1 MSAEMP
7 PLKLP
12 PPIWNYEGVNF
23 GSMLYNKRT
32 DRTSPEEYNEEDEE
46 DFLAIEHAKKEN
58 GNCSSKVIFSHIL
71 KEEVPLYK
79 FKKSY
84 PVYDLIPWFTIGELI
99 ALKKKYESEGI
110 EEEDAKFMNELIRQ
124 KEEYLREQDKQNL
137 RVQELRNKFNQPQS
151 TCVVMGG
158 RIKNSFRKKNKSS
171 KRNGKSKRVSKRVKK
186 NKRYSRKLLKNSLH

>member
-1 MSAEMP
+1 MSAKMP

-23 GSMLYNKRT
+23 GSMLDDEKRT
-32 DRTSPEEYNEEDEE
+32 ERTSPEEYNEEDE

-58 GNCSSKVIFSHIL
+58 GNCSSKVIFSHVL

-110 EEEDAKFMNELIRQ
+110 EEEDAMFMNELIRR
-124 KEEYLREQDKQNL
+124 KEEYLREQEKQNI
-137 RVQELRNKFNQPQS
+137 RVDKIRENFNKPS

-171 KRNGKSKRVSKRVKK
+171 KSNGKSKRVNKRVKK
-186 NKRYSRKLLKNSLH
+186 NKRYSRKILKK